1 MLSRRQSLIKSAGL
15 CAGGFM
21 LALTFLALS
30 ADLRANPSDPLI
42 PTWDYR
48 PCSDKAVG
56 RLVGLPKD
64 TALARVAKMN
74 LHSFRLLYP
83 EQVVNFEVDKSRLTM
98 VVDKHLRITRAF
110 CR

>member
-1 MLSRRQSLIKSAGL
+1 
-15 CAGGFM
+15 M

>member
-1 MLSRRQSLIKSAGL
+1 MLVAAL
-15 CAGGFM
+15 
-21 LALTFLALS
+21 LAFPAELS
-30 ADLRANPSDPLI
+30 ANPSDPVI

-48 PCSDKAVG
+48 PCSDKTVG
-56 RLVGLPKD
+56 RLVGLPRD

-83 EQVVNFEVDKSRLTM
+83 QQVVNFEVDKSRLTM

>member
-1 MLSRRQSLIKSAGL
+1 MIKSAGL
-15 CAGGFM
+15 CAGGFV
-21 LALTFLALS
+21 LAAALLS
-30 ADLRANPSDPLI
+30 SPAHIHANPSDPVI
-42 PTWDYR
+42 PTWDYT
-48 PCSDKAVG
+48 PCSDKVVG
-56 RLVGLPKD
+56 RLVGLPKA

-98 VVDKHLRITRAF
+98 VVDTRLRITRAF